1 MIYFL
6 KTLQHRSHFKSLL
19 SLNRTIYYKTF
30 FVNISNVN
38 YKYINKNI
46 ISNFSSSN
54 VKGNN
59 NKIEKI
65 DDENL
70 KIDLRNLWLIYVGPM
85 SKNMILY
92 KRMSLVFVAAGL
104 MTLPLMFYYGKAP
117 ILGGFSGNDP

>member
-6 KTLQHRSHFKSLL
+6 RTLQHRSHFKLLL
-19 SLNRTIYYKTF
+19 SLNRIIYYKTF
-30 FVNISNVN
+30 FVNRSNVN

>member
-6 KTLQHRSHFKSLL
+6 RTLQHRSHFKLL
-19 SLNRTIYYKTF
+19 LPLNRIIYYKTF
-30 FVNISNVN
+30 FVNRSNVN